1 MLCPSE
7 SKDHADLIPNDSPGK
22 FATAGA
28 ARNIFVCG
36 FGAAASAA
44 INPMLTAI
52 GRGWAFTIL
61 AAMFFFSL
69 AGPVACMKNGVQWRK
84 AKRMNDVDS

>member
-1 MLCPSE
+1 MGS
-7 SKDHADLIPNDSPGK
+7 ADGIDSCSPGK

-52 GRGWAFTIL
+52 GRGWAFTVL
-61 AAMFFFSL
+61 AALFLISL

-84 AKRMNDVDS
+84 VKRVDNNKDS